1 MGVHIIEAATR
12 TSFDAGNGHYVVG
25 DYEECRNILRR
36 WIEAGAMQICAWPV
50 VSAVEQI
57 QRFGEYV
64 LPGL

>member
-1 MGVHIIEAATR
+1 M
-12 TSFDAGNGHYVVG
+12 VG
-25 DYEECRNILRR
+25 DYEEYKNILRR
-36 WIEAGAMQICAWPV
+36 WIEAGAKQICVWPV